1 MKLLKLLFFLI
12 LSIPASAQIQ
22 LGADIDGEA
31 AGDRSG
37 TQISLSS
44 DGTTVA
50 IGAVWNDG
58 NGSKSGHVRIYE
70 YSAGSWTQL
79 GSDIDGEA
87 ADDKS
92 GYSVSLSSDGTTVA
106 IGAYDNDGNGTDAGH
121 VRIYE
126 YSAGSWTQ
134 LGSDIDG
141 EAAGDHSGISAS
153 LSSDGTRVAIGAC
166 FNDGNG
172 SNSGH
177 VRIYEYSAGSW
188 TQLGS
193 DIDGEAADDESGTSA
208 SLSSDGTR
216 VAIGAY
222 GNDGNGSKSGHV
234 RIYEYSAGSWTQLGS
249 DIDGEAAGDES
260 GLSVSLSSDG
270 TRVAIGAYRND
281 GNGSYAGHV
290 RIYEYSA
297 GSWTQ
302 LGADIDGEAA
312 GDRSGSFVSLSSDG
326 TTLAIGAYGNDG
338 NGTDAGHVRIY
349 EYSAGSWT
357 QLGADIDGEAVDD
370 WSGSFVSLSSGG
382 DTVAIGAINND
393 GNGVRAGHVRVYSLA
408 GNTAGVYS
416 TNLEHNLK
424 IYPIPTISYLY
435 IEVPQNMIG
444 QSYSLEVKNSIG
456 QSMFEVGLNQ
466 PLVQI
471 NFNSVGAAGSYTLS
485 IKDSGGNVVD
495 TRVIILQ

>member
-1 MKLLKLLFFLI
+1 MKLLKLLFFLR

-50 IGAVWNDG
+50 IGAVW
-58 NGSKSGHVRIYE
+58 
-70 YSAGSWTQL
+70 
-79 GSDIDGEA
+79 
-87 ADDKS
+87 
-92 GYSVSLSSDGTTVA
+92 
-106 IGAYDNDGNGTDAGH
+106 
-121 VRIYE
+121 
-126 YSAGSWTQ
+126 
-134 LGSDIDG
+134 
-141 EAAGDHSGISAS
+141 
-153 LSSDGTRVAIGAC
+153 
-166 FNDGNG
+166 
-172 SNSGH
+172 
-177 VRIYEYSAGSW
+177 
-188 TQLGS
+188 
-193 DIDGEAADDESGTSA
+193 
-208 SLSSDGTR
+208 
-216 VAIGAY
+216 
-222 GNDGNGSKSGHV
+222 NDGNGSKSGHV